1 MASTSIPQLLV
12 AAGSSGSGK
21 TTFTL
26 GLLRAL
32 KHRGLSVQSFKCGPD
47 YIDPKFHELS
57 SGRPSINLDLFM
69 MSPEHVRAVYAR
81 HTQEADAVVL
91 EGVMGL
97 YDGYVRMHGS
107 SSAVAQAVGIPTVL
121 LVDARSSAYSVGA
134 LLYGFKHFRQDTEVV
149 GVVFNRVASENH
161 YRFLRE
167 AAEDAG
173 VIPLGYI
180 PKTKLLEVP
189 SRHLGLSLR
198 ELQELDALPE
208 DVAALIEKHVDIDRL
223 LDACMRPRPALPA
236 EELQPKP
243 VPSGH
248 KIAVARDE
256 AFNFIY
262 EENIRTLSMY
272 GEVSFFS
279 PLKDEPLPECD
290 LLYIPGGYPE
300 FYLSELASAERTRS
314 SIAAYAASGGRVLAE
329 CGGMMYLCRA
339 IRDEEGKAYPM
350 CGVLDQEATMEGM
363 RLRLGY
369 RKLRLA
375 GCEYRGHEFHYSSI
389 VPQEVGE
396 ATVGEQLTARDEVAP
411 TLLYHRGNV
420 LAGYTHLYFA
430 EQDPFA
436 LFD

>member
-1 MASTSIPQLLV
+1 
-12 AAGSSGSGK
+12 
-21 TTFTL
+21 
-26 GLLRAL
+26 
-32 KHRGLSVQSFKCGPD
+32 
-47 YIDPKFHELS
+47 
-57 SGRPSINLDLFM
+57 M

-81 HTQEADAVVL
+81 HTQEADAVIL

-97 YDGYVRMHGS
+97 YDGYVRMYGS
-107 SSAVAQAVGIPTVL
+107 SAAVAQAVGIPTVL

-189 SRHLGLSLR
+189 SRHLGLSLS

-223 LDACMRPRPALPA
+223 LEACMRPRPALPA
-236 EELQPKP
+236 EELLPKP
-243 VPSGH
+243 APTGR

-262 EENIRTLSMY
+262 EENIRTLSLH

-411 TLLYHRGNV
+411 TLLYRRGNV

>member
-1 MASTSIPQLLV
+1 MTSTSIPQLLV

-32 KHRGLSVQSFKCGPD
+32 KRRGLAVQSFKCGPD
-47 YIDPKFHELS
+47 YIDPKFHQLS

-107 SSAVAQAVGIPTVL
+107 SAEVAKTVGIPTVL

-208 DVAALIEKHVDIDRL
+208 DVAALIEKHVDVDRL
-223 LDACMRPRPALPA
+223 LEACMRPRPAVPT
-236 EELQPKP
+236 EEA
-243 VPSGH
+243 VPMSAPGR

-262 EENIRTLSMY
+262 EENIRALAAQ

-279 PLKDEPLPECD
+279 PLKDEALPECD
-290 LLYIPGGYPE
+290 LLYLPGGYPE
-300 FYLSELASAERTRS
+300 FY
-314 SIAAYAASGGRVLAE
+314 
-329 CGGMMYLCRA
+329 
-339 IRDEEGKAYPM
+339 
-350 CGVLDQEATMEGM
+350 
-363 RLRLGY
+363 
-369 RKLRLA
+369 
-375 GCEYRGHEFHYSSI
+375 
-389 VPQEVGE
+389 
-396 ATVGEQLTARDEVAP
+396 
-411 TLLYHRGNV
+411 
-420 LAGYTHLYFA
+420 
-430 EQDPFA
+430 
-436 LFD
+436 

>member
-1 MASTSIPQLLV
+1 M
-12 AAGSSGSGK
+12 
-21 TTFTL
+21 
-26 GLLRAL
+26 
-32 KHRGLSVQSFKCGPD
+32 
-47 YIDPKFHELS
+47 
-57 SGRPSINLDLFM
+57 
-69 MSPEHVRAVYAR
+69 
-81 HTQEADAVVL
+81 
-91 EGVMGL
+91 
-97 YDGYVRMHGS
+97 
-107 SSAVAQAVGIPTVL
+107 
-121 LVDARSSAYSVGA
+121 
-134 LLYGFKHFRQDTEVV
+134 
-149 GVVFNRVASENH
+149 VFNRVASENH

-223 LDACMRPRPALPA
+223 LESCMRPRPALPD

-243 VPSGH
+243 APSGH

-262 EENIRTLSMY
+262 EENIRTLSLH

-314 SIAAYAASGGRVLAE
+314 SIAAYVASGGRVLAE
-329 CGGMMYLCRA
+329 GGGMMYLCRA

-369 RKLRLA
+369 RKLCLA

-389 VPQEVGE
+389 VPQEGGE

-411 TLLYHRGNV
+411 TLLYRRGNV

>member
-81 HTQEADAVVL
+81 HTQEADAVIL

-107 SSAVAQAVGIPTVL
+107 SAAVAQAVGIPTVL

-189 SRHLGLSLR
+189 SRHLGLSLS

-223 LDACMRPRPALPA
+223 LEACMRPRPALSD
-236 EELQPKP
+236 EEFQPKP
-243 VPSGH
+243 TPTGR

-262 EENIRTLSMY
+262 EENIRTLSLH

-300 FYLSELASAERTRS
+300 FYLSELAQAERTRS

-329 CGGMMYLCRA
+329 CGGMMYLCCA

-389 VPQEVGE
+389 VPQESGE

-411 TLLYHRGNV
+411 TRLYRRGNV

>member
-81 HTQEADAVVL
+81 HTQEADAVIL

-107 SSAVAQAVGIPTVL
+107 SAAVAQAVGIPTVL

-208 DVAALIEKHVDIDRL
+208 DVAALIEKYVDIDRL

-243 VPSGH
+243 APTGC
-248 KIAVARDE
+248 KIAIARDE

-262 EENIRTLSMY
+262 EENIRTLSLH

-279 PLKDEPLPECD
+279 PLKNEPLPECD

-300 FYLSELASAERTRS
+300 FYLSELAQAERTRS

-329 CGGMMYLCRA
+329 CGGMMYLCCA

-389 VPQEVGE
+389 VPQEGGE
-396 ATVGEQLTARDEVAP
+396 ATVGEQLTARDEAAP
-411 TLLYHRGNV
+411 TLLYRRGNV

>member
-1 MASTSIPQLLV
+1 MTSTSIPQLLV

-32 KHRGLSVQSFKCGPD
+32 KRRGLAVQSFKCGPD
-47 YIDPKFHELS
+47 YIDPKFHQLS

-97 YDGYVRMHGS
+97 YDGYVRMYGS
-107 SSAVAQAVGIPTVL
+107 SAEVAKTVGIPTVL

-208 DVAALIEKHVDIDRL
+208 DVAALIEKHVDVDRL
-223 LDACMRPRPALPA
+223 LEACMRPRPALPA
-236 EELQPKP
+236 EEA
-243 VPSGH
+243 VPTSAPGR

-262 EENIRTLSMY
+262 EENIRALAAQ

-279 PLKDEPLPECD
+279 PLKDEALPECD
-290 LLYIPGGYPE
+290 LLYLPGGYPE
-300 FYLSELASAERTRS
+300 FYLSELATAERSRS
-314 SIAAYAASGGRVLAE
+314 SIAAYAAAGGRVLAE

-369 RKLRLA
+369 RKLHLGGR
-375 GCEYRGHEFHYSSI
+375 EYRGHEFHYSSI
-389 VPQEVGE
+389 VPQEIGE
-396 ATVGEQLTARDEVAP
+396 ETVGEQLTARDEVAP
-411 TLLYHRGNV
+411 TLLYRRGNV

-436 LFD
+436 LFS

>member
-81 HTQEADAVVL
+81 HTQEADAVIL

-107 SSAVAQAVGIPTVL
+107 SAAVAQAVGIPTVL
-121 LVDARSSAYSVGA
+121 LVAARSSAYSVGA

-189 SRHLGLSLR
+189 SRHLGLSLS

-223 LDACMRPRPALPA
+223 LEACMRPRPALPA
-236 EELQPKP
+236 EELLTKP
-243 VPSGH
+243 APSGR

-262 EENIRTLSMY
+262 EENIRTLSLH

-300 FYLSELASAERTRS
+300 FYLSELAQAERTRS

-339 IRDEEGKAYPM
+339 IRDEEGKAYSM

-389 VPQEVGE
+389 VPQDVGE

-411 TLLYHRGNV
+411 TLLYRRGNV